1 MINLEIKHSNRK
13 LFNQID
19 NLFYYSLLFLIIT
32 GVILFCFFPIIKIF
46 NESFIINKTFTLS
59 MYKGI
64 FNENHIL
71 LKNTLFTSLISSIGA
86 TFIGLCIALYIV
98 FSKSWTGK
106 YLYNFLLVTMI
117 SPPFVFGLSFITLFG
132 RRGLITYRL
141 LGLKLNPYG
150 WQGIVILQIIGELS
164 FAAFLLV
171 ESLKKIDGR
180 LINASR
186 SLGASQW
193 ETIKRV
199 MIPFSSTAIAS
210 VFFILF
216 TKNLADFGTP
226 IIIGGN
232 YSTLATEAYLTV
244 IGRGDLSKAS
254 AMTTLLVFPALFLF
268 YFYRKNLEKENSFYS
283 VGKGGE
289 ISSFSLTPPR
299 LLNIFLS
306 VVSFIFVTIMFLQ
319 YGSIFLSGFYNYT
332 INGFEFTFE
341 YLKLFK
347 LGKYSTFIR
356 SIYYSLIAGIVSASI
371 GILISYFTER
381 RNIKTM
387 KFIEFLSSLPYI
399 IPGTFFGLGYI
410 LAFNNPPLVLTGT
423 SVIVILNCIFRQ
435 ISIGSK
441 AGNSLFSKIDRNLE
455 KAAQDLGAPKT
466 KIMLDII
473 FPLVKPAFIVAFIN
487 GFTTTMTT
495 TGAIIFLISPG
506 ASVATVEMFNTIRDG
521 DYGLASIIAIF
532 IIIVTFF
539 INILAIKFIEK

>member
-1 MINLEIKHSNRK
+1 MINLEIKHNNRK

-19 NLFYYSLLFLIIT
+19 NLSYYLLLFLIAG
-32 GVILFCFFPIIKIF
+32 GVILFCFFPIVKIF
-46 NESFIINKTFTLS
+46 NESFIVDKTFTLR
-59 MYKGI
+59 MYRGI
-64 FNENHIL
+64 FSENYIL
-71 LKNTLFTSLISSIGA
+71 LKNTLFTSLLSSIGA
-86 TFIGLCIALYIV
+86 TFIGACIAFYII

-106 YLYNFLLVTMI
+106 YLYNFLLITMV

-141 LGLKLNPYG
+141 LGFKVNPYG

-199 MIPFSSTAIAS
+199 VFPFSSTGIAS

-244 IGRGDLSKAS
+244 IGRGNLSKAS

-268 YFYRKNLEKENSFYS
+268 YFYRKNLEKGNSFYT

-289 ISSFSLTPPR
+289 TSEISLAPPR
-299 LLNIFLS
+299 LLNIFLRIIS
-306 VVSFIFVTIMFLQ
+306 AIFVVVMFLQ

-332 INGFEFTFE
+332 VNGFEFTFE
-341 YLKLFK
+341 YLELFK

-356 SIYYSLIAGIVSASI
+356 SIYYSLIAGFISAAI
-371 GILISYFTER
+371 GIFISYFTER
-381 RNIKTM
+381 RDIKAM

-410 LAFNNPPLVLTGT
+410 LAFNNFPFALTGT
-423 SVIVILNCIFRQ
+423 AAIVVLNCTFRQ

-455 KAAQDLGAPKT
+455 RAAQDLGAPKT
-466 KIMLDII
+466 RIIFDII
-473 FPLVKPAFIVAFIN
+473 FPLVKPAFMVAFIN

>member
-1 MINLEIKHSNRK
+1 MNKVYTLE
-13 LFNQID
+13 
-19 NLFYYSLLFLIIT
+19 
-32 GVILFCFFPIIKIF
+32 
-46 NESFIINKTFTLS
+46 
-59 MYKGI
+59 MYRGI
-64 FNENHIL
+64 FDENYKL
-71 LKNTLFTSLISSIGA
+71 LKNTIFTSLLSSIGA
-86 TFIGLCIALYIV
+86 TLLGTCIAFYIV
-98 FSKSWTGK
+98 FTKLWTK
-106 YLYNFLLVTMI
+106 NVLYNFLIITMV

-141 LGLKLNPYG
+141 LGMKFNPYG
-150 WQGIVILQIIGELS
+150 WHGIVILQIIGELS

-171 ESLKKIDGR
+171 ENFKRVDGK

-199 MIPFSSTAIAS
+199 IIPFSSTGIIS

-232 YSTLATEAYLTV
+232 YTTLATEAYLTV
-244 IGRGDLSKAS
+244 IGKGDLSKAS
-254 AMTTLLVFPALFLF
+254 AMTTLLIFPALFLF
-268 YFYRKNLEKENSFYS
+268 YFYRKNLEKSNNLYS
-283 VGKGGE
+283 ISKGGE
-289 ISSFSLTPPR
+289 VFNFSLTLPLP
-299 LLNIFLS
+299 LKIFLS
-306 VVSFIFVTIMFLQ
+306 SISIIFVGIMFLQ

-332 INGFEFTFE
+332 INGFEFTLEYFE
-341 YLKLFK
+341 LFK

-356 SIYYSLIAGIVSASI
+356 SVIYSIIAGFSSAVI
-371 GILISYFTER
+371 GIVISYFIER
-381 RNIKTM
+381 KNIRTM
-387 KFIEFLSSLPYI
+387 KIFEFLSTLPYI

-410 LAFNNPPLVLTGT
+410 LAFNNYPLALTGT
-423 SVIVILNCIFRQ
+423 ASIVVLNCIFRQ

-441 AGNSLFSKIDRNLE
+441 TGSSFFSKIDRNLE

-466 KIMLDII
+466 KIMTDIM
-473 FPLVKPAFIVAFIN
+473 FPLVKPAFMIAFIN

-532 IIIVTFF
+532 IIVVTFF

>member
-1 MINLEIKHSNRK
+1 MMNLEIKHNNRK
-13 LFNQID
+13 LFNQLD
-19 NLFYYSLLFLIIT
+19 NLSYYLLLFLIAG

-46 NESFIINKTFTLS
+46 KESFIIDKTFTLN
-59 MYKGI
+59 MYEGI
-64 FNENHIL
+64 FSENYIL
-71 LKNTLFTSLISSIGA
+71 LKNTLFTSLVSSVGA
-86 TFIGLCIALYIV
+86 TFIGVCIAFYIV
-98 FSKSWTGK
+98 FSRSWTGK
-106 YLYNFLLVTMI
+106 YLYNFLLITMV

-180 LINASR
+180 LIIASR

-193 ETIKRV
+193 KTIKRV
-199 MIPFSSTAIAS
+199 VFPFSFTGIIS

-244 IGRGDLSKAS
+244 IGRGNLSKAS
-254 AMTTLLVFPALFLF
+254 AMTTLLVFPALLLF
-268 YFYRKNLEKENSFYS
+268 YFYRENLEKGKKFYTS
-283 VGKGGE
+283 GKGGE
-289 ISSFSLTPPR
+289 TSNISLDPP
-299 LLNIFLS
+299 LFLKLFLGIISIF
-306 VVSFIFVTIMFLQ
+306 FVIIMFLQ
-319 YGSIFLSGFYNYT
+319 YSSIFLSGFYNYT
-332 INGFEFTFE
+332 INGFEFTLE
-341 YLKLFK
+341 YLELFK

-356 SIYYSLIAGIVSASI
+356 SIYYSLIAGVISASI

-381 RNIKTM
+381 RNIKIM
-387 KFIEFLSSLPYI
+387 KFVEFLSSLPYI

-410 LAFNNPPLVLTGT
+410 LAFNKSPIMLTGT
-423 SVIVILNCIFRQ
+423 AAIVILNCTFRQ

-441 AGNSLFSKIDRNLE
+441 AGNSLFSKIDKNLE
-455 KAAQDLGAPKT
+455 KAAQDLGAS
-466 KIMLDII
+466 KIRVLYDII
-473 FPLVKPAFIVAFIN
+473 FPLVKPAFMVAFIN

>member
-1 MINLEIKHSNRK
+1 MSNRV
-13 LFNQID
+13 D
-19 NLFYYSLLFLIIT
+19 NFLYYSLLFIIT
-32 GVILFCFFPIIKIF
+32 GGVILFCFFPIIKIF
-46 NESFIINKTFTLS
+46 KASFIVDKVFTLN

-64 FNENHIL
+64 FSENYGL
-71 LKNTLFTSLISSIGA
+71 LKNTLFTSMVSSIGA
-86 TFIGLCIALYIV
+86 TFIGACIAFYIA
-98 FSKSWTGK
+98 FSKSWIGK
-106 YLYNFLLVTMI
+106 ALYNFLLVTMV
-117 SPPFVFGLSFITLFG
+117 SPPFIFGLSFITLFG

-171 ESLKKIDGR
+171 ESFKKIDGR
-180 LINASR
+180 VINASR

-199 MIPFSSTAIAS
+199 VLPFSSTGVVS

-244 IGRGDLSKAS
+244 IGRGDIAKAS
-254 AMTTLLVFPALFLF
+254 AMTTLLIFPALFLF
-268 YFYRKNLEKENSFYS
+268 YFYRKNLERGSNFYS
-283 VGKGGE
+283 LDKGGE
-289 ISSFSLTPPR
+289 TSNISLNPPP
-299 LLNIFLS
+299 LLNLFLTTVSTIFI
-306 VVSFIFVTIMFLQ
+306 VIMFLQ
-319 YGSIFLSGFYNYT
+319 YSSIFLSGFYNYT
-332 INGFEFTFE
+332 IHGFEFTLE
-341 YLKLFK
+341 YLELFK
-347 LGKYSTFIR
+347 MGKYSAFIR
-356 SIYYSLIAGIVSASI
+356 SIYYSLIAGAVSAFL
-371 GILISYFTER
+371 GITISYFTER
-381 RNIKTM
+381 KNMKTM
-387 KFIEFLSSLPYI
+387 KIIEFLSSLPYI

-410 LAFNNPPLVLTGT
+410 LAFNSFPLALTGT
-423 SVIVILNCIFRQ
+423 AAIVILNCTFRQ

-466 KIMLDII
+466 RVIFDIM
-473 FPLVKPAFIVAFIN
+473 FPLVKPAFMVAFIN
-487 GFTTTMTT
+487 GFVTTMTT

-532 IIIVTFF
+532 IIVVTFF
-539 INILAIKFIEK
+539 INILAIKFIKK

>member
-171 ESLKKIDGR
+171 ESLKKIDGQ

>member
-268 YFYRKNLEKENSFYS
+268 YFYRKNLEKENNFYS

-347 LGKYSTFIR
+347 LGKYLTFIR